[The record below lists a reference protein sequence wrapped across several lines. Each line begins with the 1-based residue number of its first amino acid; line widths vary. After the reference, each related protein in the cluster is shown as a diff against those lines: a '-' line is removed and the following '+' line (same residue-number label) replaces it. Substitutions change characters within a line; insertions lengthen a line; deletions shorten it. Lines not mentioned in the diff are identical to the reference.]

1 MGESTEINRK
11 LAKIKSLFKRDRI
24 KIDLFDERIKKLIQ
38 ILGWLIF
45 FACVGYW
52 IAFMFII
59 PDRFDAVLHTT
70 YFTTIL
76 ISFTCILKLESVFL
90 NTISGISFF
99 GFLTVTISLIPQSYD
114 RFLNATPD
122 SIFFL
127 IVGPIYHA
135 SIAGFQLFLVFHPKI
150 PMSKRYLLWGVL
162 FYLAFM
168 ASYDDYQRINI
179 ITGLEQLVTTDFTKA
194 YAFYALIITSVGI
207 YLYKKRFGILV
218 N

>member
-1 MGESTEINRK
+1 MAESTEKDSK
-11 LAKIKSLFKRDRI
+11 LKKLQMLFKRDRI
-24 KIDLFDERIKKLIQ
+24 KIDLFDERVKKIIQ

-59 PDRFDAVLHTT
+59 QEFDAVLHTT

-76 ISFTCILKLESVFL
+76 ISFTCIFKLESVFL
-90 NTISGISFF
+90 NTISGISFY
-99 GFLTVTISLIPQSYD
+99 GFLTVTISLIPQTVEK
-114 RFLNATPD
+114 FANAELD
-122 SIFFL
+122 SIAFL

-135 SIAGFQLFLVFHPKI
+135 ALVSFQLFLVFHPKI

-179 ITGLEQLVTTDFTKA
+179 ITGLEQLITTDFTKA

-207 YLYKKRFGILV
+207 YFYKKKFGILV